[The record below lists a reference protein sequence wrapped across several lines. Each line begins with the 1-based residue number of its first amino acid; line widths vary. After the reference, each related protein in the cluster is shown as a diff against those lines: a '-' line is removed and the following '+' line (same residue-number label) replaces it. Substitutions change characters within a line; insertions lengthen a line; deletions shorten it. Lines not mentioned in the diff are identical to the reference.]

1 MDWQR
6 VSFALLS
13 IRWEEML
20 GVLSAINY
28 MAMHILYLIAMF
40 PQVVLGV
47 FPALG
52 RSRMKESSR

>member
-28 MAMHILYLIAMF
+28 MAMHILHLIAMF
-40 PQVVLGV
+40 PQVVLG
-47 FPALG
+47 A
-52 RSRMKESSR
+52 